1 MSNSSTLFCCH
12 KVSRCQLGCL
22 LAKRRKSSCLIESI
36 SWTAVIFICLFGK
49 LKFTCIICMPLAK
62 EVSNRKVRIEK
73 DKSSVNILK
82 VLLQT
87 FLPIAGFQLFPEMS
101 SYSLPKTPK
110 LPTSFSYMMCFFY
123 VIDLFP
129 CFTPFYSL
137 ISK

>member
-1 MSNSSTLFCCH
+1 
-12 KVSRCQLGCL
+12 
-22 LAKRRKSSCLIESI
+22 
-36 SWTAVIFICLFGK
+36 
-49 LKFTCIICMPLAK
+49 MPLA
-62 EVSNRKVRIEK
+62 EEISNRKVRIEK

-101 SYSLPKTPK
+101 SYSLPKTPN
-110 LPTSFSYMMCFFY
+110 LSTSFSCMMWFLY
-123 VIDLFP
+123 VIDVFP